1 MASLIVRN
9 IDQGI
14 ADALKQRAVRNGRS
28 VEAEHRRLLEDVL
41 LKPKRKTFAEV
52 LSSMPDV
59 GRDSDFERF
68 RGDSNREDA
77 PN

>member
-14 ADALKQRAVRNGRS
+14 ADALKQRTARNERS
-28 VEAEHRRLLEDVL
+28 AEAEHRRLLEDAL
-41 LKPKRKTFAEV
+41 LKPKRKSFAEA
-52 LSSMPDV
+52 LASMPDV
-59 GRDSDFERF
+59 GRDSDFERI
-68 RGDSNREDA
+68 RGDSGREDA